1 MVAGLEIQN
10 VNVILDMSSM
20 ENIAKVKHLVLVL
33 SRRFQLKSDF
43 TFSQT

>member
-20 ENIAKVKHLVLVL
+20 EKIAKVKHLVL

>member
-20 ENIAKVKHLVLVL
+20 ENIAKVKHLVLL
-33 SRRFQLKSDF
+33 RRFQLKSDF

>member
-1 MVAGLEIQN
+1 MVTGLEIQN

-20 ENIAKVKHLVLVL
+20 EKIAKVKPSVL